1 MSSVYIEG
9 IGAMFIRV
17 QNLKHN
23 DDGIVVSGSASMIES
38 VYDAGVKGGHCRQK
52 QVLSLGKVIWIS
64 EDKSCGIFDCKDRG
78 IVEYHLRT
86 NSFNEVALDD
96 ERLAGSKRPLQERIH
111 TTFGDAYIFFSLVDR
126 SRVFDSLREAFPD
139 ESKLERVMI
148 HVMYGCIRNHSGAKC
163 GQFLERSMASYLFH
177 RYSVSTLNCD
187 SGYFEYMGDDDVKKA
202 YFLALIANMRKDH
215 HGFGR
220 SCYVDSTPLP
230 NESQG
235 FPYSA
240 LCSHGTE
247 GLVMQARLALVL
259 DIETGIPVWFQVFC
273 SNILDHSNLED
284 IQADVKNTLDIDIDV
299 AALDAGYAGR
309 NLFEKY
315 NIDNNTYVDS
325 EGAKHERY
333 AIVRMPQK
341 NGFPHDELYL
351 ECKPRLYSALYLF
364 DYNGHAYYGERFERT
379 IFGFREYC
387 YVFLDRK
394 QAEDLGGKWRAEN
407 PREWEELCD
416 ADKEWYAVKDGFFIL
431 ISSKKQTPR
440 EALIEYKSRG
450 KIEGLFKDGKSYMEI
465 MPLKSWT
472 KPTILGK
479 ILHDVI
485 QTTVYRLF
493 RKELGPINTSV
504 GYFLTEIQSLDCMKE
519 RGEGNRCKVFTP
531 KKQVREYYEAL
542 GYTVPAFTD
551 LEPLREEI
559 MYGNPMDRTPITV
572 AKKRSGKRANVK
584 RCSPEEKERKRNYAK
599 AVKEAEKV
607 YKKAMNRAEKAY
619 VKALEKAKAV
629 MDKRIAKAA
638 AKRDTELQG
647 NLSEEEV
654 QSAEHA
660 YEVATADA
668 KQEYENLTTEA
679 LKKREAQT
687 VEAKALY
694 DAAIAECNEQYGGS

>member
-1 MSSVYIEG
+1 
-9 IGAMFIRV
+9 MFIRV
-17 QNLKHN
+17 QNLKRN
-23 DDGIVVSGSASMIES
+23 DDGVVVSGSASVTES
-38 VYDAGVKGGHCRQK
+38 IYDAGVKGGHCRQK
-52 QVLSLGKVIWIS
+52 NVLSLGKVIWIS
-64 EDKSCGIFDCKDRG
+64 EDKSSGIFDCKDRG
-78 IVEYHLRT
+78 IVEYHLST

-96 ERLAGSKRPLQERIH
+96 ERLVGSSRPLQERIH

-126 SRVFDSLREAFPD
+126 SRVFDSIREAFSD

-163 GQFLERSMASYLFH
+163 GQFLERSMVSYLFH
-177 RYSVSTLNCD
+177 RYSASTLNCD
-187 SGYFEYMGDDDVKKA
+187 SGYFEYMGDDNVKRR
-202 YFLALIANMRKDH
+202 YFQTLIANMRKDYP
-215 HGFGR
+215 GFGR

-235 FPYSA
+235 FPYTA
-240 LCSHGTE
+240 LCSHGTD

-273 SNILDHSNLED
+273 SNVLDHSNLKD
-284 IQADVKNTLDIDIDV
+284 IQDDVRNTLNIDIDV

-309 NLFEKY
+309 DLFEKY
-315 NIDNNTYVDS
+315 NIDNNTYVDP
-325 EGAKHERY
+325 EGVEHERY

-364 DYNGHAYYGERFERT
+364 DYNGHAYYGERFERK

-394 QAEDLGGKWRAEN
+394 QAEDLGGKWRADN
-407 PREWEELCD
+407 PQEWDALCD

-431 ISSKKQTPR
+431 ISGKMQTPR

-450 KIEGLFKDGKSYMEI
+450 KIEGFFKDGKSYTDI
-465 MPLKSWT
+465 MPLNSWT

-519 RGEGNRCKVFTP
+519 ECEGNRCKVFTP
-531 KKQVREYYEAL
+531 KKQVREYYQAL
-542 GYTVPAFTD
+542 GYTVPAFMD
-551 LEPLREEI
+551 LEPLRKEI
-559 MYGNPMDRTPITV
+559 MCGEPMDRTPVTV
-572 AKKRSGKRANVK
+572 AKKRSGKSADVK
-584 RCSPEEKERKRNYAK
+584 HCSPEEKERKRNYAK

-607 YKKAMNRAEKAY
+607 YEKALNRAEKAY
-619 VKALEKAKAV
+619 GKALNKAKAE
-629 MDKRIAKAA
+629 MEKLIAKAA
-638 AKRDTELQG
+638 AKRDTSLQG
-647 NLSEEEV
+647 NLSEEEGN
-654 QSAEHA
+654 AAKYA
-660 YEVATADA
+660 YELAVEDA
-668 KQEYENLTTEA
+668 KRHYENLTTEA

-687 VEAKALY
+687 VEAKASY
-694 DAAIAECNEQYGGS
+694 DAAIAECNEKYGRS

>member
-1 MSSVYIEG
+1 
-9 IGAMFIRV
+9 MFIRV
-17 QNLKHN
+17 QNLKRN
-23 DDGIVVSGSASMIES
+23 DAGVIVSGSASVTES
-38 VYDAGVKGGHCRQK
+38 VYDPGVKGGHCHQK
-52 QVLSLGKVIWIS
+52 LVISLGKVIWLS
-64 EDKSCGIFDCKDRG
+64 EDKSSGIFDSKDRG
-78 IVEYHLRT
+78 IVEYNLNT
-86 NSFNEVALDD
+86 NSFNEVTLDD

-139 ESKLERVMI
+139 ESRLERVMI

-163 GQFLERSMASYLFH
+163 GQFLERSMASYLFQ
-177 RYSVSTLNCD
+177 RYSTSTLNCD
-187 SGYFEYMGDDDVKKA
+187 SGYFAYMGDDNVKKD
-202 YFLALIANMRKDH
+202 YFMALITHIRKDH
-215 HGFGR
+215 PRFGR

-235 FPYSA
+235 FPYTA
-240 LCSHGTE
+240 LCSHGTD

-259 DIETGIPVWFQVFC
+259 DMETGIPVWFQVFC
-273 SNILDHSNLED
+273 SNILDHSNLKD
-284 IQADVKNTLDIDIDV
+284 IQDDVKTTLGIEIDV
-299 AALDAGYAGR
+299 AALDAGYAGKD
-309 NLFEKY
+309 LFEKY
-315 NIDNNTYVDS
+315 NIGNNTYIDS
-325 EGAKHERY
+325 EGVKHERY

-407 PREWEELCD
+407 PQEWEELCGS
-416 ADKEWYAVKDGFFIL
+416 DKEWYAVKGGFFIL
-431 ISSKKQTPR
+431 ISGKKQDPR
-440 EALIEYKSRG
+440 EVLIEYKSRG
-450 KIEGLFKDGKSYMEI
+450 KIEGFFKDGKSYTDI

-493 RKELGPINTSV
+493 RKELGKINTSV
-504 GYFLTEIQSLDCMKE
+504 GYFLTEMQSLDCMKE
-519 RGEGNRCKVFTP
+519 GGEDNRCKVFTP

-542 GYTVPAFTD
+542 GYTVPAFMD
-551 LEPLREEI
+551 LKPLRKEI
-559 MYGNPMDRTPITV
+559 MYGVPMDRTPVTV
-572 AKKRSGKRANVK
+572 IKKRSKKRANVK
-584 RCSPEEKERKRNYAK
+584 PCSPEEKERKRNYVR
-599 AVKEAEKV
+599 AVKEAEKA
-607 YKKAMNRAEKAY
+607 YKKALNKSEKDY
-619 VKALEKAKAV
+619 GKALEKAKRD
-629 MDKRIAKAA
+629 MEKRIAKAA
-638 AKRDTELQG
+638 AKKDDLLQR

-654 QSAEHA
+654 KSAEHV
-660 YEVATADA
+660 YEVVVADA
-668 KQEYENLTTEA
+668 KCRYENLTTDA

-687 VEAKALY
+687 VEAKALH
-694 DAAIAECNEQYGGS
+694 DAAIAECNEKYGEG